1 MSWTIDEWLVIALA
15 RTVRPREAMFHG
27 FGNPCACDLRT
38 VPPSSTAELA
48 TVRLLDLLEVRTSE
62 FSRRKLD
69 RAFER
74 GDGQDCAC

>member
-1 MSWTIDEWLVIALA
+1 MSWTIEEWLVIALA
-15 RTVRPREAMFHG
+15 RTVRPREAMFRG
-27 FGNPCACDLRT
+27 VGSPCAGDLRT

-48 TVRLLDLLEVRTSE
+48 TVRLVDPLSARTSE
-62 FSRRKLD
+62 FSRRELD

>member
-15 RTVRPREAMFHG
+15 DGPATEAMFHG

-62 FSRRKLD
+62 FS
-69 RAFER
+69 AVSST
-74 GDGQDCAC
+74 GPSSG